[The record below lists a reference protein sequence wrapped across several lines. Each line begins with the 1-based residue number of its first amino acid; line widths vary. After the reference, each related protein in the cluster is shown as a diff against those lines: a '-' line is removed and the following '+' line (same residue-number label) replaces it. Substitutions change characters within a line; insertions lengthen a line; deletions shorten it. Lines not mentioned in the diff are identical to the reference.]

1 MIDRREKRE
10 EYREIKDFYKRM
22 LLRNYEYV
30 KDSKCQWMFLYRNI
44 RSVILHR
51 GYTKTTM
58 RWHVSYIGV
67 GYGKPKWGAPYHPV
81 FIIGL
86 GNRYKRDFKT
96 PRPLPSFCITELF
109 KVAPIRSRLLKG
121 LKRNIH
127 WIFLLLRYRRTF
139 TGCSSSRLMF
149 EWRLSFCQ

>member
-30 KDSKCQWMFLYRNI
+30 KDSNCQWMFLYRNI

-58 RWHVSYIGV
+58 RWHVTYIGV

-81 FIIGL
+81 FVIGL
-86 GNRYKRDFKT
+86 GNATRETTRLQG
-96 PRPLPSFCITELF
+96 RCH
-109 KVAPIRSRLLKG
+109 RSV
-121 LKRNIH
+121 
-127 WIFLLLRYRRTF
+127 LLRN
-139 TGCSSSRLMF
+139 
-149 EWRLSFCQ
+149 EVAK